1 MFLYFSP
8 VKPLLLEC
16 QTGHS
21 LGGLVCH
28 GRSMSYMPKYHPCV
42 LSVSLL
48 EKGVLSVR
56 RFLREKTGSL
66 LYDASSL
73 HVIGCFLLPIARIN
87 YSPECS
93 GLPDSESPR
102 LSMVLGLLQQELTVG
117 YCTDDQHV
125 TIYN

>member
-21 LGGLVCH
+21 LGGLVCQ
-28 GRSMSYMPKYHPCV
+28 GRSMSYMPKYHSSV

-48 EKGVLSVR
+48 EKGVLCVR

-66 LYDASSL
+66 SYDASSL
-73 HVIGCFLLPIARIN
+73 HVIGSFPLAD
-87 YSPECS
+87 
-93 GLPDSESPR
+93 G
-102 LSMVLGLLQQELTVG
+102 
-117 YCTDDQHV
+117 
-125 TIYN
+125 